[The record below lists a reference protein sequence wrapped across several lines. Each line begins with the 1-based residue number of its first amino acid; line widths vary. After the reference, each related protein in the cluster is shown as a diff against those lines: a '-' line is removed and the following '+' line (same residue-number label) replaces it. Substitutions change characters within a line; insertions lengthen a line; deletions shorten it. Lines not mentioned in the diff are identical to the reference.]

1 MFLSRLLIQYKYR
14 QMFSWCCPICWFTAK
29 KKKKM
34 ECVVLEFQSQ
44 LGKGVT
50 TSVTEILRTQIY
62 GYNFVFL
69 GW

>member
-1 MFLSRLLIQYKYR
+1 
-14 QMFSWCCPICWFTAK
+14 
-29 KKKKM
+29 M

-62 GYNFVFL
+62 GYNFVLL

>member
-14 QMFSWCCPICWFTAK
+14 QMPSWCCPVCWFTAK
-29 KKKKM
+29 KKKFG
-34 ECVVLEFQSQ
+34 VVLEFQSQ

-50 TSVTEILRTQIY
+50 TSVTEILRTLIY
-62 GYNFVFL
+62 GHNFVLL